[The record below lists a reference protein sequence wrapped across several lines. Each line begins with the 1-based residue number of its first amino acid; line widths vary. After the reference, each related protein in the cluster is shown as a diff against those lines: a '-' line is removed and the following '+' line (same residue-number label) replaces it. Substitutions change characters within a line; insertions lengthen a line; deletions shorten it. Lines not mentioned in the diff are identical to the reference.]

1 MAVSEKLHLKS
12 TAKKYEPGIRGQ
24 TMKNEAIF
32 PDDPEKWS
40 ATYSPAVA
48 VKAANL
54 LFISGQVAFD
64 DEGKVVGPGDIVAQT
79 RKIFD
84 NIRILLNRAGL
95 GFEDVIKTN
104 YYVTDVSQFS
114 KVVSLR
120 TEYFSGVF
128 PASTMVEV
136 KGLVHEDLVIEI
148 EAVATLKQ

>member
-1 MAVSEKLHLKS
+1 MS
-12 TAKKYEPGIRGQ
+12 
-24 TMKNEAIF
+24 NEAIF
-32 PDDPEKWS
+32 PAEPEKWTAS
-40 ATYSPAVA
+40 YSPAVA

-64 DEGKVVGPGDIVAQT
+64 DEGKVVGPGDIVAQART
-79 RKIFD
+79 IFN
-84 NIRILLNRAGL
+84 NIQVLLNQAGL
-95 GFEDVIKTN
+95 DFGDVIKTN

-120 TEYFSGVF
+120 EEYFSGVF

-148 EAVATLKQ
+148 EAVAVLKK

>member
-1 MAVSEKLHLKS
+1 MS
-12 TAKKYEPGIRGQ
+12 
-24 TMKNEAIF
+24 NEAIF
-32 PDDPEKWS
+32 PSEPEKWTAS
-40 ATYSPAVA
+40 YSPAVA
-48 VKAANL
+48 AKVANL

-64 DEGKVVGPGDIVAQT
+64 DEGNVVGPGDIVAQT

-84 NIRILLNRAGL
+84 NIRVLLNKVDLDFG
-95 GFEDVIKTN
+95 DVIKTN

-136 KGLVHEDLVIEI
+136 KGLVHKDLVIEI
-148 EAVATLKQ
+148 EAVAVLKK